1 MLGKA
6 TQDANPDMKNKC
18 ATFAGHLA
26 ISLEKKVGGYLK
38 TVIEALVG
46 NLAHQHSKVRKMTL
60 KGLKEVVVCKG
71 AECFLEGN
79 PL

>member
-46 NLAHQHSKVRKMTL
+46 NLAH
-60 KGLKEVVVCKG
+60 
-71 AECFLEGN
+71 
-79 PL
+79 